1 MTIKIAAGEITN
13 NTQMLRIFFN
23 KLKLFTKMFHH
34 FFLYPFP
41 LGLIYTNKNDL
52 IDLRSE
58 KSFQK

>member
-1 MTIKIAAGEITN
+1 
-13 NTQMLRIFFN
+13 
-23 KLKLFTKMFHH
+23 MFHH

-58 KSFQK
+58 KSLKVNVSRMFAKSRLDNLQHHH